1 MTSWCGICTAWSRD
15 GSEIGIEIEIEIEL
29 NVAHSVPEWMDSERA
44 SERERDTTRR
54 TDGNGVGFG
63 GPLSFYAVLEFV
75 KGTGLRPRFAP
86 LTNSARG
93 VWGGCARLSAPVA
106 PRKMASALHSSFGAS
121 TMSFDTLELSLV
133 VVRKLRRL
141 HERLRKSDP
150 QLATQIRRAASSV
163 ALKLSEGNKRRGR
176 DRQHLFRVAHGSA
189 AEVHTAL
196 RVACA

>member
-1 MTSWCGICTAWSRD
+1 
-15 GSEIGIEIEIEIEL
+15 
-29 NVAHSVPEWMDSERA
+29 
-44 SERERDTTRR
+44 
-54 TDGNGVGFG
+54 
-63 GPLSFYAVLEFV
+63 
-75 KGTGLRPRFAP
+75 
-86 LTNSARG
+86 
-93 VWGGCARLSAPVA
+93 
-106 PRKMASALHSSFGAS
+106 
-121 TMSFDTLELSLV
+121 MSFDTLELSLV

-196 RVACA
+196 RVACAWGDLEESACSELLDDLDQIQRMVWGLTKS